1 LAPRGKGEEPR
12 LAPAASV
19 KVVAL
24 LAERPIGDGG
34 KGEASG
40 VYLDDHSYE

>member
-1 LAPRGKGEEPR
+1 MNQQWR
-12 LAPAASV
+12 L
-19 KVVAL
+19 
-24 LAERPIGDGG
+24 IFQWDGG